1 MTTENNFE
9 INDNV
14 TCVNSAPLKGNDVA
28 PPLTEGSAY
37 QVLDI
42 HTCGCGKKHLN
53 VGLPMNINWVKCYDC
68 AEELPSNTHWS
79 HPSRFTK

>member
-42 HTCGCGKKHLN
+42 HTCGCGKKHFCRGSRDRCKITTTSFFLFLK
-53 VGLPMNINWVKCYDC
+53 VF
-68 AEELPSNTHWS
+68 NTE
-79 HPSRFTK
+79 